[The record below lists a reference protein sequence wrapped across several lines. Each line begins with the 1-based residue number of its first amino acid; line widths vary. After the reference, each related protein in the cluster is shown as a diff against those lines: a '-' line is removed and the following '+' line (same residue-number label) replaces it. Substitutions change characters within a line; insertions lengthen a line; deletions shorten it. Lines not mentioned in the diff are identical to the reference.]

1 LWATTLPSST
11 LTELVGTP
19 LKIRRILAI
28 SPARRSAEQ
37 KRELAAY
44 YRSVAPALSKVRQRH
59 DRLARQ
65 LEEFQEKYSTTT
77 LVLRELPKGRET
89 HIQNRGNFLS
99 LGERVTAGTP
109 KILHA
114 IKADGKDVNRLSFAQ
129 WLMDKENPLTPRVR
143 VNQIWAN
150 IFGRGLVS
158 TLEDFGSQGEPPTHP
173 ELLDWL
179 ATEYVRRGW
188 DTKAL
193 LKLIVTSAAYRQ
205 TSELTPEKL
214 EKDPYNALLSRGARY
229 RVRGETVRDIA
240 LAASGLLSPK
250 IGGPSVFPPQS
261 SSVLDDHFIE
271 GGFKV
276 WPTSKGEERFRRGLY
291 TFYKRTSVYP
301 TFMTFDGPDRTVC
314 TVKRPRSD
322 TPLQALTLL
331 NDTSFLE
338 AAGHLAMRILTEIPG
353 SSQDRLRFG
362 YRLVLSRT
370 PTEKETSGL
379 LALLEKVST
388 KYKADVNAARKSVS
402 SAFLGPAPQIEA
414 AELAPWI
421 VVANVL
427 LNLDETI
434 TRE

>member
-1 LWATTLPSST
+1 M
-11 LTELVGTP
+11 
-19 LKIRRILAI
+19 
-28 SPARRSAEQ
+28 SAP
-37 KRELAAY
+37 KR
-44 YRSVAPALSKVRQRH
+44 
-59 DRLARQ
+59 
-65 LEEFQEKYSTTT
+65 F
-77 LVLRELPKGRET
+77 
-89 HIQNRGNFLS
+89 
-99 LGERVTAGTP
+99 
-109 KILHA
+109 
-114 IKADGKDVNRLSFAQ
+114 
-129 WLMDKENPLTPRVR
+129 
-143 VNQIWAN
+143 
-150 IFGRGLVS
+150 
-158 TLEDFGSQGEPPTHP
+158 
-173 ELLDWL
+173 
-179 ATEYVRRGW
+179 
-188 DTKAL
+188 
-193 LKLIVTSAAYRQ
+193 
-205 TSELTPEKL
+205 
-214 EKDPYNALLSRGARY
+214 
-229 RVRGETVRDIA
+229 RDIA

-250 IGGPSVFPPQS
+250 IGGPSVFPPQPA
-261 SSVLDDHFIE
+261 SVLDDHFIE
-271 GGFKV
+271 GGFKI

-338 AAGHLAMRILTEIPG
+338 AAGHLAMRMLTEIPG
-353 SSQDRLRFG
+353 SSRDRLGFG

-388 KYKADVNAARKSVS
+388 KYEADANAARKSVS
-402 SAFLGPAPQIEA
+402 SAFLGPAPQLEA